1 MPLTKLIFVAT
12 SLKTCQKFKM
22 FFLLLFLNFF
32 QIRIRAVIETTVIKA
47 KPHLEP
53 NTIGTRGCF
62 DTRHYKSN
70 YSLKESFRFNFN
82 KVWQINFWP
91 PVPWQGGG
99 GRRTGLPNYKV
110 SLMFLTEG
118 LLFTNRSW
126 NFCPKNLD

>member
-12 SLKTCQKFKM
+12 SLKTCQKIKM

-32 QIRIRAVIETTVIKA
+32 QIRIRAGIETTVIKA

-91 PVPWQGGG
+91 PGPWQGGREEDRIVQLQG
-99 GRRTGLPNYKV
+99 ESHASDRGP
-110 SLMFLTEG
+110 SLHQSKLEFST
-118 LLFTNRSW
+118 
-126 NFCPKNLD
+126 